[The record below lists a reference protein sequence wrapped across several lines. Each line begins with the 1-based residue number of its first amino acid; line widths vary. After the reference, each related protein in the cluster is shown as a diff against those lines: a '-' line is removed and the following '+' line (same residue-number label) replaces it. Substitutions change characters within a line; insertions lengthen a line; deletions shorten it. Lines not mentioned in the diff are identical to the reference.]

1 MELELGLAPP
11 SARHHIPMATDHGH
25 HLAAADELSSTSSD
39 QHPCAARAGKRQF
52 AEAFQAA
59 TTLPLFDDGSS
70 SCGGRSSVSKR
81 PLVGWPPVSSARSRA
96 CGGVGVGAKYVKVKK
111 EGDAIGRKV
120 DLSLHA
126 SYDELLATLA
136 RMFPTTTG
144 NQGRY
149 HCSLSVY
156 DKKFRIQ
163 GICNHPIQ
171 PTDSDDLIPPN
182 YCHGVAADK
191 EISSTSTSHVDVV
204 VTYEDGEGDWML
216 VGDVPWE

>member
-11 SARHHIPMATDHGH
+11 SARHPIPMTIDHGY

-39 QHPCAARAGKRQF
+39 DHPCAARAGKRGF
-52 AEAFQAA
+52 AEAFQKSEST

-70 SCGGRSSVSKR
+70 CGGRNGGSKR

-96 CGGVGVGAKYVKVKK
+96 CGGGGAKYVKVKK
-111 EGDAIGRKV
+111 EGDAIGRKL

-144 NQGRY
+144 NQ
-149 HCSLSVY
+149 
-156 DKKFRIQ
+156 D
-163 GICNHPIQ
+163 
-171 PTDSDDLIPPN
+171 
-182 YCHGVAADK
+182 DK
-191 EISSTSTSHVDVV
+191 ENSSSTSHVGVV

-216 VGDVPWE
+216 LGDVPWDDFARSVKRLKILG